1 MQLIFK
7 QRTKFTVCESSSLPH
22 GTLFQKSFEWWW
34 TERQIIFWSAL
45 NYAMSDTYGVCQL
58 KKNHFSK
65 SKESKMSSGFVR
77 SHGGKRKGRDTCS
90 LFEEASQS
98 PVFWNCLFFQFLSIL
113 FHFLRCCMGA
123 LLLHCVISS
132 IWGEKT
138 NVMVFLFYEDSCL
151 KKKKKKRN
159 KQ

>member
-1 MQLIFK
+1 MVVNGETNHFLIGSELCHERHIRCLSIK
-7 QRTKFTVCESSSLPH
+7 K
-22 GTLFQKSFEWWW
+22 KSFFKS
-34 TERQIIFWSAL
+34 R
-45 NYAMSDTYGVCQL
+45 
-58 KKNHFSK
+58 K

-151 KKKKKKRN
+151 KKNKKKNGINNRLNCSLVSMDLQFHIKN
-159 KQ
+159 FTFLTHS